1 MKKILLISVIM
12 VFLFVACK
20 EEKSGVRSVKKI
32 DGLNEIKNKNSQV
45 DKENFYQ
52 IKTSEGKTNKTK
64 IDSINKQNFHEHK
77 SIHQI
82 EWEKHQKDTVKNKIK
97 PESVKLETVQLG
109 KWENI

>member
-1 MKKILLISVIM
+1 MKKILLIPVIM

-20 EEKSGVRSVKKI
+20 EEKSGARSVKKI
-32 DGLNEIKNKNSQV
+32 DGLNEVKNKNSQV
-45 DKENFYQ
+45 DKENFHQ
-52 IKTSEGKTNKTK
+52 IKTTEGKINKTK

-97 PESVKLETVQLG
+97 TESVKLETVQFG
-109 KWENI
+109 E